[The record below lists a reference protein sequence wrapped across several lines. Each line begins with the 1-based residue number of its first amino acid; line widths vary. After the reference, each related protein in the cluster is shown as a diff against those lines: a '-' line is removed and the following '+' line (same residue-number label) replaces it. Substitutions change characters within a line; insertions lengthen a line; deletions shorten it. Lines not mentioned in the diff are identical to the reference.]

1 MEQDLFNLLQVRFI
15 KLKFTIS
22 FRHDSILPKDKVSAL
37 RGGLGKM
44 LLSTNCIR
52 DRQCSECDFENECV
66 VQRIIYSK
74 FAIKPEF
81 VTTEAGVGYI
91 LECCDIREKVK
102 CGDKLDFYLIL
113 FGKTIVYF
121 YQIYQ
126 AFVMLGEKTGIGKYH
141 SKFTVER
148 IKNFEGVTLQRN
160 NYIDMKN
167 YVIHR
172 LYDYILFRKLQIGD
186 VSTDTKI
193 RMTFDTPATLK
204 SQGAFIQK
212 FEMEPIL
219 NAIIRRLYMLNC
231 FEGIKI
237 YIDNYEVSNFI
248 PEIMFQE
255 YKLES
260 LKRYSNRK
268 EEKMVFK
275 GLKGYLV
282 LRGVSEEVLTL
293 LLIGELIHI
302 GKNTTFGF
310 GQYHLKLENED

>member
-1 MEQDLFNLLQVRFI
+1 MEKDLFNLLQVRFI

-74 FAIKPEF
+74 FEIKPDF

-91 LECCDIREKVK
+91 LECCDIREKAN

-126 AFVMLGEKTGIGKYH
+126 AFVMLGERTGIGKYRT
-141 SKFTVER
+141 KFTVER

-193 RMTFDTPATLK
+193 RMTFDTPVTLK

-219 NAIIRRLYMLNC
+219 NAIKRRLYMLNC

-248 PEIMFQE
+248 PKIMFQE

-268 EEKMVFK
+268 EKQMVFK